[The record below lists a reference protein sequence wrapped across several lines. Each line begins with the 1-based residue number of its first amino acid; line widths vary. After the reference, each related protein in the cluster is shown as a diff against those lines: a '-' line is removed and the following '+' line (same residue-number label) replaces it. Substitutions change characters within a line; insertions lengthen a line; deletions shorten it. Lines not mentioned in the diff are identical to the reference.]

1 MKDKFIKILI
11 IPFLLLFVCGCEYEE
26 TENAT
31 QNATQNDTQNDTQKG
46 RCLEY
51 TTEYK
56 LDCGLFVDSESWCKE
71 RKYDVCIRWEEI
83 EENNN
88 EDN

>member
-11 IPFLLLFVCGCEYEE
+11 IPFLLLFVVVSSYS
-26 TENAT
+26 
-31 QNATQNDTQNDTQKG
+31 QPQNDTQNVTQKG

-51 TTEYK
+51 KTEYK
-56 LDCGLFVDSESWCKE
+56 VDCGFFVDNESFCKE

-83 EENNN
+83 EEK
-88 EDN
+88 E

>member
-26 TENAT
+26 T
-31 QNATQNDTQNDTQKG
+31 QNDTQNDTQNVTQKG

-51 TTEYK
+51 KTEYK
-56 LDCGLFVDSESWCKE
+56 VDCGFFVDNESFCKE

-83 EENNN
+83 EEK
-88 EDN
+88 E